1 MSGFSSSP
9 ALDRLALFCA
19 LVTLVCVLGAHSMDQ
34 MAQNGELPKMSWVSA
49 EKHMAVDHTATA
61 TISPR
66 ASSVAV
72 NPCGQN

>member
-34 MAQNGELPKMSWVSA
+34 MAQNGELPKMSWAKMKNLTWDRSGSDA
-49 EKHMAVDHTATA
+49 IPCP
-61 TISPR
+61 ISR
-66 ASSVAV
+66 
-72 NPCGQN
+72 